1 MHLLG
6 LELEER
12 PLFLWESVG
21 GVTAQSEVSN
31 GPTPWNWPV
40 LETKLESEEFR
51 DFLPLRLS

>member
-1 MHLLG
+1 MHLLFG

-12 PLFLWESVG
+12 PLFLC

-31 GPTPWNWPV
+31 ALFGPV
-40 LETKLESEEFR
+40 LETKLEESEEFR